1 MEFSDSNTLANLI
14 KMNTCFKG
22 KVSFIDLILTER
34 KFSFKFTSTYESRIS
49 NHHHMI
55 NTMLESCFQ
64 SAEPKILNY
73 RDLKILPEPYEEDLS
88 EAIIVVIHLINLI
101 IFLPQ
106 SWTNIPL
113 KKENGLG
120 ISNFIKQ
127 CNNVVNL
134 NSKLSLNIL
143 VLVTLLT
150 GNSLG

>member
-1 MEFSDSNTLANLI
+1 MEFSDSSTLANLI

-34 KFSFKFTSTYESRIS
+34 KFSFKFTSTYETRIS

-88 EAIIVVIHLINLI
+88 EAIIVVIHFNLI
-101 IFLPQ
+101 IFLTQ

-113 KKENGLG
+113 KKGNGLG

-127 CNNVVNL
+127 CKNVVNL
-134 NSKLSLNIL
+134 NNKLSLNIL

-150 GNSLG
+150 GSSLG

>member
-106 SWTNIPL
+106 S
-113 KKENGLG
+113 
-120 ISNFIKQ
+120 
-127 CNNVVNL
+127 
-134 NSKLSLNIL
+134 
-143 VLVTLLT
+143 
-150 GNSLG
+150 